1 MCLQQGCLATVVGAL
16 AGLTGGVPARHQ
28 QEQLAHWRTKIVSNG
43 REWDQRNK
51 TLREEK
57 DIMARHYATLKAAM
71 EAFRSQQNARLKQL
85 SVAR

>member
-1 MCLQQGCLATVVGAL
+1 MGTLV
-16 AGLTGGVPARHQ
+16 GLTGGLPAHHQ

-43 REWDQRNK
+43 REWEQRNK
-51 TLREEK
+51 TLRAEK